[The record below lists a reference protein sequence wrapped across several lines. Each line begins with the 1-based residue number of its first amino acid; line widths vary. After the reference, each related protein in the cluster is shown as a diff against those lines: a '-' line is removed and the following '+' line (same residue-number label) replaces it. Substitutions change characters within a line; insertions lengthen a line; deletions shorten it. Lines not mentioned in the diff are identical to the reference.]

1 MWWGERSVVG
11 RGGAWSDGNKITMSS
26 LIANPIFKNLLRGL
40 LIWAPVW
47 VGTTLLFGAM
57 GVGYVLLFKTN
68 TFLASQAILVRDE
81 ANGAVMR
88 LGRFQSQPELKAAQ
102 ETILE
107 MAKSHQVVRGALQK
121 VGPAAHAS
129 GLSISGWFTKTSD
142 VASYPSS
149 ALVDEIATRAISVHA
164 PKGTEFGTT
173 EVIYIDVN
181 SDSQS
186 RALALNQAI
195 CDSLESRL
203 QQVRGVR
210 ADSVIGELL
219 HARDSAKRELAIA
232 TEQLHRMESESGAD
246 LSDLRGLTDM
256 VAGGS
261 SSRIEFDQIKN
272 EIRQTEQ
279 ILNQFE
285 SDHELLL
292 KAIEDPESLVV
303 APSGLLNSQPGLKR
317 FREGLVDA
325 QLNGSQ
331 LVGRFTEDHPLVIAS
346 RTAQG
351 TIADRFSHELKA
363 SLLSVEADIK
373 VARQKMERLEA
384 QKKGLE
390 LRLAKLADQRATYA
404 NLSADVKSRTVILD
418 AAEKEL
424 AEATATRD
432 SSESVSLLTRL
443 DAPIVNDRPLGPG
456 NSTLTAVSAIAG
468 LAFGIGVVFLITPL
482 DSGTTYGRRIS
493 DRLTGRRQSDRTESA
508 VQGNRTPRPQMPA
521 ASDVDLAFEHLMRLS
536 RQTPENRSEESAI
549 QIKIQELKYFLSSRG
564 FDPDIMKTDWP
575 SEPLPGTKRVKP
587 RPASTDA

>member
-40 LIWAPVW
+40 LIWAPLW

-279 ILNQFE
+279 ILNFNE
-285 SDHELLL
+285 
-292 KAIEDPESLVV
+292 
-303 APSGLLNSQPGLKR
+303 
-317 FREGLVDA
+317 
-325 QLNGSQ
+325 
-331 LVGRFTEDHPLVIAS
+331 HP
-346 RTAQG
+346 
-351 TIADRFSHELKA
+351 F
-363 SLLSVEADIK
+363 
-373 VARQKMERLEA
+373 
-384 QKKGLE
+384 
-390 LRLAKLADQRATYA
+390 
-404 NLSADVKSRTVILD
+404 
-418 AAEKEL
+418 
-424 AEATATRD
+424 
-432 SSESVSLLTRL
+432 
-443 DAPIVNDRPLGPG
+443 
-456 NSTLTAVSAIAG
+456 
-468 LAFGIGVVFLITPL
+468 
-482 DSGTTYGRRIS
+482 RIS
-493 DRLTGRRQSDRTESA
+493 
-508 VQGNRTPRPQMPA
+508 
-521 ASDVDLAFEHLMRLS
+521 
-536 RQTPENRSEESAI
+536 
-549 QIKIQELKYFLSSRG
+549 LK
-564 FDPDIMKTDWP
+564 TH
-575 SEPLPGTKRVKP
+575 
-587 RPASTDA
+587 

>member
-1 MWWGERSVVG
+1 
-11 RGGAWSDGNKITMSS
+11 MSS

-40 LIWAPVW
+40 LIWAPLW
-47 VGTTLLFGAM
+47 IGTTFLFGVLGA
-57 GVGYVLLFKTN
+57 GYVLLFKTN
-68 TFLASQAILVRDE
+68 MFLASQAILVRDE

-121 VGPAAHAS
+121 IGPEERPS
-129 GLSISGWFTKTSD
+129 GLSISGLFSKKSD
-142 VASYPSS
+142 TTSYPSS
-149 ALVDEIATRAISVHA
+149 GLVDEIATRSISVHA

-195 CDSLESRL
+195 CDALESRL
-203 QQVRGVR
+203 QQVRGAR

-219 HARDSAKRELAIA
+219 HARESAKRELATA

-279 ILNQFE
+279 ILNQLE

-351 TIADRFSHELKA
+351 TIANRFSHELKA

-373 VARQKMERLEA
+373 VARQKMERLET

-390 LRLAKLADQRATYA
+390 LRLAKLADQRAAYA

-432 SSESVSLLTRL
+432 SSQSVSLLTRL

-456 NSTLTAVSAIAG
+456 NSTLVAVSAIAG
-468 LAFGIGVVFLITPL
+468 LAFGVGVVFLITPL
-482 DSGTTYGRRIS
+482 DSGTTYGRRLS
-493 DRLTGRRQSDRTESA
+493 DRLTGRRQSDRTESTG
-508 VQGNRTPRPQMPA
+508 QGNRAARPQPPT

-549 QIKIQELKYFLSSRG
+549 QMKIQELKYFLSSRG
-564 FDPDIMKTDWP
+564 FDPEIMKTDWP
-575 SEPLPGTKRVKP
+575 TDPLPATKRVKP

>member
-1 MWWGERSVVG
+1 
-11 RGGAWSDGNKITMSS
+11 
-26 LIANPIFKNLLRGL
+26 
-40 LIWAPVW
+40 
-47 VGTTLLFGAM
+47 
-57 GVGYVLLFKTN
+57 
-68 TFLASQAILVRDE
+68 
-81 ANGAVMR
+81 
-88 LGRFQSQPELKAAQ
+88 
-102 ETILE
+102 
-107 MAKSHQVVRGALQK
+107 
-121 VGPAAHAS
+121 
-129 GLSISGWFTKTSD
+129 
-142 VASYPSS
+142 
-149 ALVDEIATRAISVHA
+149 
-164 PKGTEFGTT
+164 
-173 EVIYIDVN
+173 
-181 SDSQS
+181 
-186 RALALNQAI
+186 
-195 CDSLESRL
+195 
-203 QQVRGVR
+203 
-210 ADSVIGELL
+210 
-219 HARDSAKRELAIA
+219 
-232 TEQLHRMESESGAD
+232 
-246 LSDLRGLTDM
+246 
-256 VAGGS
+256 
-261 SSRIEFDQIKN
+261 
-272 EIRQTEQ
+272 
-279 ILNQFE
+279 
-285 SDHELLL
+285 
-292 KAIEDPESLVV
+292 
-303 APSGLLNSQPGLKR
+303 
-317 FREGLVDA
+317 
-325 QLNGSQ
+325 
-331 LVGRFTEDHPLVIAS
+331 
-346 RTAQG
+346 
-351 TIADRFSHELKA
+351 LKA

-373 VARQKMERLEA
+373 VARQKMERLET

-587 RPASTDA
+587 RSASTDA

>member
-1 MWWGERSVVG
+1 
-11 RGGAWSDGNKITMSS
+11 MSS

-40 LIWAPVW
+40 LIWAPLW
-47 VGTTLLFGAM
+47 IGTTFLFGLLGA
-57 GVGYVLLFKTN
+57 GYVILFKTN

-121 VGPAAHAS
+121 IGPEDRPS
-129 GLSISGWFTKTSD
+129 WLPISALVPKKADTS
-142 VASYPSS
+142 SYPSS
-149 ALVDEIATRAISVHA
+149 GLVDEIATRSISVHA

-195 CDSLESRL
+195 CDALESRL
-203 QQVRGVR
+203 QQVRGAR

-219 HARDSAKRELAIA
+219 HARESAKRELAAA
-232 TEQLHRMESESGAD
+232 TEKLHRMESESGAD

-279 ILNQFE
+279 ILNQLE

-351 TIADRFSHELKA
+351 TIANRFSNELKA

-373 VARQKMERLEA
+373 VARQKMERLET

-390 LRLAKLADQRATYA
+390 LRLAKLADQRAAYA

-432 SSESVSLLTRL
+432 SSPSVSLLTRL

-456 NSTLTAVSAIAG
+456 NSTLVAVSAIAG
-468 LAFGIGVVFLITPL
+468 LAFGVGIVFLITPL
-482 DSGTTYGRRIS
+482 DSGTTYGRRLS
-493 DRLTGRRQSDRTESA
+493 DRLTGRRQSDLTESTG
-508 VQGNRTPRPQMPA
+508 QGNRAVRPQPPT

-536 RQTPENRSEESAI
+536 RQAPENRSEESAV
-549 QIKIQELKYFLSSRG
+549 QMKIQELKYFLSSRG
-564 FDPDIMKTDWP
+564 FDPEIMKTDWP
-575 SEPLPGTKRVKP
+575 TDPLPATKRVKP